1 MSYIND
7 ALRKV
12 QKEKESR
19 YAAYE
24 NIVSAP
30 AKKLDRSKKWLPIIG
45 ILAVFFF
52 AAGMVVF
59 LYGPEDKK
67 VPVQRISAPVA
78 ASNVV
83 AGHKPDNN
91 TKIALQP
98 RETTARLEPSRK
110 LANRWSANRQEPEAS

>member
-24 NIVSAP
+24 HIVSAP
-30 AKKLDRSKKWLPIIG
+30 GKKPNRPQKWLPIIG

-52 AAGMVVF
+52 AAGMIVF

-67 VPVQRISAPVA
+67 VPA
-78 ASNVV
+78 
-83 AGHKPDNN
+83 
-91 TKIALQP
+91 
-98 RETTARLEPSRK
+98 RE
-110 LANRWSANRQEPEAS
+110 